1 MNAHILLTNQRNDRV
16 VIDRKHA
23 TSETLCGRA
32 ATADSVAF
40 AVASKPVASGVVCA
54 DCSRSY
60 QHSDFARVRAR
71 S

>member
-1 MNAHILLTNQRNDRV
+1 MTAHILLTNQRNDRV

-32 ATADSVAF
+32 ATADSLVF
-40 AVASKPVASGVVCA
+40 AVAAQPVGAGVVCA
-54 DCSRSY
+54 DCARSY
-60 QHSDFARVRAR
+60 QHSDFARMRAR